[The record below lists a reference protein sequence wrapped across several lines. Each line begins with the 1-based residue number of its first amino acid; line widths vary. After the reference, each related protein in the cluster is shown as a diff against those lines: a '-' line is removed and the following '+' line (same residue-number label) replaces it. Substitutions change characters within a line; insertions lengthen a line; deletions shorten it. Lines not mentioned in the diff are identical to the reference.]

1 MIQKLSI
8 ENFQSHK
15 NTQLVFDPGVNVIV
29 GASDSGK
36 TAIIRALRWV
46 TWNRP
51 SGDSFRSSWGGDT
64 RVEVSLDNT
73 SVIRKKGTGNEYEAN
88 DIRFQAFGADV
99 PEEVRSILNLNE
111 INLQSQFDQPFLLT
125 ASPGEVANHFN
136 KIAHLDKINT
146 SIKLVQ
152 RWSGEIE
159 QSIKTDSRLLQ
170 KAEEDL
176 EEFTFLAKAEIE
188 LEVLEHMQSE
198 LTQFTNAKVRLQQII
213 KSVHQTKELIESKSE
228 LIPAETIVQSL
239 LVLYEQKEQLQKQ
252 LITLNK
258 IISDHATLE
267 NNILVKSKIL
277 KAEKSVGN
285 LLLLFEERQKIE
297 VRLKAG
303 IDILRQVR
311 NTSEAYKLSSENLS
325 LLQTRFSA
333 EMPDICPLCE
343 QPINK

>member
-125 ASPGEVANHFN
+125 SSPGEVANHFN

-258 IISDHATLE
+258 IISDHTILE
-267 NNILVKSKIL
+267 NNISVKSKIL

-311 NTSEAYKLSSENLS
+311 NTSEAYKLSSDNLS

-333 EMPDICPLCE
+333 
-343 QPINK
+343 

>member
-88 DIRFQAFGADV
+88 GIRFQAFGADV

-198 LTQFTNAKVRLQQII
+198 LTQFTNAKVRLQQTI

-239 LVLYEQKEQLQKQ
+239 LTLYEQKEQLQKQ
-252 LITLNK
+252 TTSLNK
-258 IISDHATLE
+258 IISDHATFE

-277 KAEKSVGN
+277 KAEKSVVN

-311 NTSEAYKLSSENLS
+311 NTSEAYKLSSGNLS

-343 QPINK
+343 QPIK